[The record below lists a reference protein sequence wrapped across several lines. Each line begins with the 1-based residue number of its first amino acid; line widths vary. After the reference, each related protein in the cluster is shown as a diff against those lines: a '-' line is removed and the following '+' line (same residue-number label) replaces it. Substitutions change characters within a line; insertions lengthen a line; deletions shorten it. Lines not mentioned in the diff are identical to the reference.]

1 MPIYPHTCPDCSTSR
16 DVYRAIA
23 DIENAPNCP
32 KCGTRMTRQ
41 IAASHVIGDI
51 QPYTTVAADK
61 ETGKRVHITSRAKHR
76 EFLKKNGYEE
86 LGNEKFTPSAP
97 KDKADEPDVPFSI
110 FD

>member
-1 MPIYPHTCPDCSTSR
+1 MPLYPHQCEKCGHTE
-16 DVYRAIA
+16 DVYRAVK
-23 DIENAPNCP
+23 DIEKAP
-32 KCGTRMTRQ
+32 KHCGKKMTRV
-41 IAASHVIGDI
+41 IGRTHVIGDI